1 MADNLLTH
9 VYVVYLGEEHFLTDK
24 KIVILLPRV
33 IPAPWKLEIT
43 PGFPINYSSRV
54 PP

>member
-9 VYVVYLGEEHFLTDK
+9 VYIVYLGEEHFLAGK

-33 IPAPWKLEIT
+33 IPAPWKLEVA
-43 PGFPINYSSRV
+43 PRLPN
-54 PP
+54 